1 MTESALPRSL
11 AILQPLTE
19 AAAHATCVIE
29 NGVIVE
35 AGGDVVAIF
44 GRDASTLIGQSFDTL
59 LQAHNHGLRL
69 DSARLQHVEGVTAG
83 ERVVDLEV
91 QSTAAHIDHRELWV
105 VSLSDVTTRNRSRDL
120 VQRTLDLVGSKI
132 GIDFLTTLV
141 EHLARTLHV
150 DFAFVAEILE
160 GSRMRTL
167 AAATPEGLITDLV
180 HGYPPDPDGTVPRDR
195 VVWHRSGVRALYP
208 DAPLLNML
216 QIEGYA
222 AAPLVD
228 NAGQSIGILGIMSH
242 SELPEDPAIAMLLE
256 IYAMRAAGE
265 VLRRR
270 SELEMRSSRDYL
282 DNLFDTAN
290 VLIVELDREGRVT
303 RLNRMGETI
312 SGYKRE
318 ELIGRNWFAA
328 MAPPGRE
335 PFVEIFTRA
344 VREGLMPREDE
355 GALITPG
362 GEERIINWRN
372 SEILD
377 GDGDVAGIIAFGMD
391 VTEQRRAEAEKAALQ
406 SAMAQTAAEWRATFD
421 AVNTPILIV
430 RPDGTVSRVNR
441 CAKELLGK
449 EFRDIVGQAL
459 SSVSD
464 AEPWH
469 TSAALVRH
477 HGDDGCGVSAE
488 AKDAQGRTWNISI
501 AHYATDD
508 RAARCIL
515 VLWDTTSIV
524 ELQES
529 LSRTERLSAM
539 GTLVAG
545 VAHEVRNPLFGIS
558 ATLDAF
564 EHELDELHL
573 VDLNRALRREVNRL
587 TRLMQDLLEYG
598 KPSVLSFERVPL
610 MAIVSEA
617 LRGTEGRAQQAQVTL
632 SAETEGEVAEVRVD
646 VGRMRQVFENLID
659 NAIQHSPRG
668 GNVQVI
674 VRQIERSGRGLVEA
688 RVEDGGSGFRSGD
701 LERVFE
707 PFFTR
712 RDAGTGLGLSIVHRI
727 IDEHSGTIEA
737 ANRPEGGAVIT
748 LRLPPAG

>member
-29 NGVIVE
+29 NGVIVDA
-35 AGGDVVAIF
+35 AGEIRAIF
-44 GRDASTLIGQSFDTL
+44 GCEASALIGQPFDTL
-59 LQAHNHGLRL
+59 LHGRNSGLRL
-69 DSARLQHVEGVTAG
+69 DSAKVQQVEGVMAG

-91 QSTAAHIDHRELWV
+91 QSTATHLGNRELWV
-105 VSLSDVTTRNRSRDL
+105 VSLSDVTTRNRSRAL
-120 VQRTLDLVGSKI
+120 VQRTLELVGSKV
-132 GIDFLTTLV
+132 GLDFLTALV
-141 EHLARTLHV
+141 GHLARTFEV
-150 DFAFVAEILE
+150 DFAFVAETLD
-160 GSRMRTL
+160 GSRLRTL
-167 AAATPEGLITDLV
+167 AAATPDGLLTDLV
-180 HGYPPDPDGTVPRDR
+180 HGYSSEPGGLVPHDHL
-195 VVWHRSGVRALYP
+195 VWHRSGVRALHP
-208 DAPLLNML
+208 EGPLINML

-222 AAPLVD
+222 AAPLFD
-228 NAGQSIGILGIMSH
+228 NAGQVIGVLGIMSR
-242 SELPEDPAIAMLLE
+242 SELPEDPAAAMLLE
-256 IYAMRAAGE
+256 IYAVRAAGE

-270 SELEMRSSRDYL
+270 SELEVRSSHDYL

-312 SGYKRE
+312 SGHKRE
-318 ELIGRNWFAA
+318 ELIGRNWFEA
-328 MAPPGRE
+328 MAPPGRQ
-335 PFVEIFTRA
+335 PLIEIFTRA
-344 VREGLMPREDE
+344 VREGRMPREDE
-355 GALITPG
+355 SALITLS

-377 GDGDVAGIIAFGMD
+377 AEGEVAGIIAFGMD
-391 VTEQRRAEAEKAALQ
+391 VTEQRRAEAEKAVLQ

-430 RPDGTVSRVNR
+430 RPDGTISRVNR
-441 CAKELLGK
+441 CAKELLGLQ
-449 EFRDIVGQAL
+449 FRDIVGKDL

-469 TSAALVRH
+469 TASALVRH

-488 AKDAQGRTWNISI
+488 AKDGQGRTWNISI

-558 ATLDAF
+558 ATLDAY
-564 EHELDELHL
+564 EQELDELEL
-573 VDLNRALRREVNRL
+573 VELNRALRREVTRL

-598 KPSVLSFERVPL
+598 KPSVLNFERVPL
-610 MAIVSEA
+610 SAIVSVA
-617 LRGTEGRAQQAQVTL
+617 LKGAEGRAQPAQVTL
-632 SAETEGEVAEVRVD
+632 SAETEGEVPEVRVD
-646 VGRMRQVFENLID
+646 AERMRQVFENLVD

-668 GNVQVI
+668 GNVRVTLRQV
-674 VRQIERSGRGLVEA
+674 ERGGRTFVEA
-688 RVEDGGSGFRSGD
+688 RVEDGGGGFRPAD

-712 RDAGTGLGLSIVHRI
+712 REGGTGLGLSIVHRI
-727 IDEHSGTIEA
+727 LDEHSGTIEA

>member
-1 MTESALPRSL
+1 MTESPLPRSL
-11 AILQPLTE
+11 AMLQPLTE

-35 AGGDVVAIF
+35 AAGEIHAIF
-44 GRDASTLIGQSFDTL
+44 GCETSTLIGQRFDTL
-59 LQAHNHGLRL
+59 LHGRNDGLYL
-69 DSARLQHVEGVTAG
+69 DSTKVQQVEGVTAG

-91 QSTAAHIDHRELWV
+91 QSTATHLDNRELWV
-105 VSLSDVTTRNRSRDL
+105 VSLSDFTTRNRSRNL
-120 VQRTLDLVGSKI
+120 VQRTLELVGSKI
-132 GIDFLTTLV
+132 GLDFLTALV
-141 EHLARTLHV
+141 EHLARTFHV
-150 DFAFVAEILE
+150 DFVFVAETLD
-160 GSRMRTL
+160 GSRLRTL
-167 AAATPEGLITDLV
+167 AAATPDGLITDLV
-180 HGYPPDPDGTVPRDR
+180 HGYSSAPGGLVPYDHL
-195 VVWHRSGVRALYP
+195 VWHRSGVRDLYP
-208 DAPLLNML
+208 EGPLINML

-228 NAGQSIGILGIMSH
+228 NAGQVIGVLGIMSR
-242 SELPEDPAIAMLLE
+242 SELPEDPTIAMLLE
-256 IYAMRAAGE
+256 IYAIRAAGE

-335 PFVEIFTRA
+335 PFIEIFTRA
-344 VREGLMPREDE
+344 VREGRMPREDE
-355 GALITPG
+355 SALITPG

-377 GDGDVAGIIAFGMD
+377 AEGEVGGIIAFGMD

-406 SAMAQTAAEWRATFD
+406 NAMAETAAEWRATFD

-430 RPDGTVSRVNR
+430 RPEGAITRVNR
-441 CAKELLGK
+441 CAKELLSL
-449 EFRDIVGQAL
+449 EFRDIVGRAL

-469 TSAALVRH
+469 TCAALVRH
-477 HGDDGCGVSAE
+477 HGEDGCSISAE
-488 AKDAQGRTWNISI
+488 AKDVQGRTWNISI

-508 RAARCIL
+508 SAARCIL

-529 LSRTERLSAM
+529 LSRTERLTAM
-539 GTLVAG
+539 GALVAG

-558 ATLDAF
+558 ATLDAY

-573 VDLNRALRREVNRL
+573 IDLNRALRREVNRL
-587 TRLMQDLLEYG
+587 ARLMQDLLEYG

-617 LRGTEGRAQQAQVTL
+617 LKGTEGRAQQAQVTL

-646 VGRMRQVFENLID
+646 VGRMRQVFENLVD

-668 GNVQVI
+668 GDVRVT
-674 VRQIERSGRGLVEA
+674 VRQVERSGRAFVEA
-688 RVEDGGSGFRSGD
+688 RVEDSGSGFRPGD

-712 RDAGTGLGLSIVHRI
+712 RDGGTGLGLSIVHRI
-727 IDEHSGTIEA
+727 LDEHSGTIEA
-737 ANRPEGGAVIT
+737 SNRPEGGAVIT